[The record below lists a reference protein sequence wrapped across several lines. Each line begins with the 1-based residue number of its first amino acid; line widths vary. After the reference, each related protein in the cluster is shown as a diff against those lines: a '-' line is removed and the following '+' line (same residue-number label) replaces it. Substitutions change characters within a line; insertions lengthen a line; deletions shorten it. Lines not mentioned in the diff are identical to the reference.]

1 MVIQYGPPITILK
14 AISSVSRYLWPG
26 NGDKADIGFHSNVH
40 SHLSNGTATSTLI
53 LTQFTFCFTSTPL
66 RLPLP
71 PPLPL
76 FRTFYLMVAQNIAMF
91 LFQFTLFTFHLS
103 QAGCQ
108 KESRNSWHGTH
119 RQWPW
124 ITSFKHA
131 LNIVPGSLFL
141 LGFIRVLSLL
151 VLFQN
156 RIIGKT
162 QYRWF
167 LLGFVRVDVKY
178 FCILLVDTFQES
190 WILLGFIRFFASSS
204 FSKLRKGLFQ
214 RLRNEIRRS

>member
-1 MVIQYGPPITILK
+1 MSIQGRVHITWS
-14 AISSVSRYLWPG
+14 AVRADDISGVPRYFWSG
-26 NGDKADIGFHSNVH
+26 NLHKADIGFHSNVH
-40 SHLSNGTATSTLI
+40 SHLSNIIATSTLI
-53 LTQFTFCFTSTPL
+53 LTQRTFYFTFTPL

-76 FRTFYLMVAQNIAMF
+76 FRKFYHMVAQNTTVF

-108 KESRNSWHGTH
+108 KEFRNSWHGTH

-124 ITSFKHA
+124 ITSFKDA
-131 LNIVPGSLFL
+131 LNIVPESLFL
-141 LGFIRVLSLL
+141 LGFIRVLSLI

-162 QYRWF
+162 QECWF

-178 FCILLVDTFQES
+178 FL
-190 WILLGFIRFFASSS
+190 
-204 FSKLRKGLFQ
+204 
-214 RLRNEIRRS
+214 N